1 MKLIISLSMNPKE
14 FAQLI
19 DADSPEE
26 KLRQKNLFILIMSV
40 MSCMRMCLIHPLL
53 PGGRE
58 YTVR

>member
-1 MKLIISLSMNPKE
+1 MQLTFSFTMNAKE

-26 KLRQKNLFILIMSV
+26 KLRQKNLFIVLMSV

-58 YTVR
+58 YTMR